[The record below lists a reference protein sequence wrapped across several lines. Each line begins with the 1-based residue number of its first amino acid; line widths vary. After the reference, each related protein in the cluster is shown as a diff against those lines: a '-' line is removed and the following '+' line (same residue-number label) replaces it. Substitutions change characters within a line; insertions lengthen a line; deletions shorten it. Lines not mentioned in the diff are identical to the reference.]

1 MQSRCGNRNGLYVV
15 DFATIGNHR
24 RALIAVGK
32 SMGGMDIGENDDGRV
47 CLPVLE
53 PEG

>member
-1 MQSRCGNRNGLYVV
+1 MQNRCGNRNGLYVV

-24 RALIAVGK
+24 QALIAAGK
-32 SMGGMDIGENDDGRV
+32 GLGDMGEYDDGLL